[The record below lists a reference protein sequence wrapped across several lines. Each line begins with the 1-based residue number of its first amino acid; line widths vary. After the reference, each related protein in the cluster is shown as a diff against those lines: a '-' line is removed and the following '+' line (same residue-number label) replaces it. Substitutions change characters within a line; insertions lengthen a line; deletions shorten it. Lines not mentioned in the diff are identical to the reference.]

1 MWKLVSTFVL
11 LLGQA
16 VAAQPDLAR
25 HEFTEVHMGM
35 PVRVVLHAG
44 SDSVARAAARAAF
57 RRIAE
62 LDNTFSDYR
71 PQSEV
76 RRMEARS
83 GEWVAVSADLFH
95 LIGRAVEVARLTDG
109 AFDPTVAPI
118 VALWREARRTSVLPR
133 QAQLDSARAR
143 VGWRRIALD
152 TAGRAVKLDRGM
164 RLDFGGIA
172 KGYILDQARAAL
184 KAGGVDAMLIEAG
197 GDIVVGAAPPGA
209 HGWKIEAPGASAA
222 FAAQLQAVT
231 HAAVSTSGP
240 TVQFVEID
248 GIRYSHVVDP
258 RTGMALTNGVLIY
271 VRAKDPT
278 LADAIATALTVT
290 GTFDLVR
297 RFPSVVADVV
307 AVPPE

>member
-1 MWKLVSTFVL
+1 ML

-35 PVRVVLHAG
+35 PVRVVLHSG

-83 GEWVAVSADLFH
+83 GEWVAVSEDLFH
-95 LIGRAVEVARLTDG
+95 LLNRSIEVARLTGG
-109 AFDPTVAPI
+109 AFDPTVAPV
-118 VALWREARRTSVLPR
+118 VALWRESRKTKRFPGKAP
-133 QAQLDSARAR
+133 LDSARAL
-143 VGWRRIALD
+143 VGWHRIALD
-152 TAGRAVKLDRGM
+152 TAQRLVRLDRGM

-222 FAAQLQAVT
+222 FTARLQAVT

-290 GTFDLVR
+290 GTFDLIR
-297 RFPSVVADVV
+297 LFHSVVADVV